1 METTMLH
8 DEVREWLQAK
18 GTSLWANWLVTSD
31 DGLQEATDW
40 FVQELRSFW
49 RHRLVARKITAT
61 AGNFDVV

>member
-8 DEVREWLQAK
+8 DEVREWLQTK

-31 DGLQEATDW
+31 DGLEEATDW
-40 FVQELRSFW
+40 FVQELRAFW
-49 RHRLVARKITAT
+49 RHRLVSRKITAT